1 MKKPVWICLAVFV
14 TLSLTACQKSEYAKK
29 MEESKDSA
37 IPIVKEMELDG
48 DSFEEEFLNEAP
60 IKVADKNI
68 KLDKTEIMGM
78 VFTAD
83 GMLLVDGLNSQLI
96 ILSPDGTVLEK
107 KGKLGSSPG
116 EFQNPTG
123 ITKDDTYIYVLD
135 DGNNRIQLFDMEME
149 YVKEITIDKSGF
161 EAQTIFR
168 DLAVNGSGDIYMS
181 GDTILN
187 PGIVF
192 YSAPDYRQEH
202 IEENFCGFL
211 SSYEG
216 KIYALTSG
224 QIYLPS
230 DSEAYAGFGLHSGA
244 CTFLSVDGKKM
255 TRISSLEGQNY
266 TNDFIMSDNVI
277 YCTNST
283 YAELQRFETD
293 GNYSNSLGQFDEGAS
308 FNYVAEDDEGQIYVS
323 NGNDQIMVFAM
334 E

>member
-1 MKKPVWICLAVFV
+1 MKRPVWICLALFG
-14 TLSLTACQKSEYAKK
+14 TLALTACQKSEYAKK
-29 MEESKDSA
+29 MEETRDSA
-37 IPIVKEMELDG
+37 IPIVKEAELGD
-48 DSFEEEFLNEAP
+48 DSFEEEYLNESPA
-60 IKVADKNI
+60 KKADKNF

-78 VFTAD
+78 VSTED
-83 GMLLVDGLNSQLI
+83 GMLCVDGKNSQLI
-96 ILSPDGTVLEK
+96 LLSPDGTVLEK
-107 KGKLGSSPG
+107 KGELGSSPG

-123 ITKDDTYIYVLD
+123 ITKDDKYIYVLD

-149 YVKEITIDKSGF
+149 YVKEIAIDKSRF

-181 GDTILN
+181 GDTLLN

-192 YSAPDYRQEH
+192 YSAPGYIQEH

-211 SSYEG
+211 SSFDG

-230 DSEAYAGFGLHSGA
+230 DPEAYVGFGLRSGA

-255 TRISSLEGQNY
+255 TRVSSLEGQNY
-266 TNDFIMSDNVI
+266 ANDFIVNENMI

-283 YAELQRFETD
+283 YAELQKFKTD
-293 GNYSNSLGQFDEGAS
+293 GKYQDSLGQFDEGAS
-308 FNYVAEDDEGQIYVS
+308 YNYVAEDTEGNIYVS
-323 NGNDQIMVFAM
+323 NGNDQIMVFGM